1 MSTSTSSVNLDKE
14 AVGRAIGRIGSG
26 VHVVAMNRNGER
38 DGLLTSWIG
47 QAAFEPPMLSLAIKK
62 GRPILSKLPDGA
74 TFTVSVLSKSNMDIY
89 KNFAKPFTPELDRF
103 EGLKVEED
111 KQGNPYFADA
121 VAYLSCVIAG
131 RVEAGDHFVLVAEIV
146 GGAGLQTEQEPMIHL
161 RKNGFQY

>member
-1 MSTSTSSVNLDKE
+1 MSTSITLDKE
-14 AVGRAIGRIGSG
+14 SVGRAIGRLGSG

-38 DGLLTSWIG
+38 DGLLTSWIA
-47 QAAFEPPMLSLAIKK
+47 QAAFEPPMISLAVKK
-62 GRPILSKLPDGA
+62 GRPILSKLPEGA

-89 KNFAKPFTPELDRF
+89 KNFAKPFTPDLNRF

-111 KQGNPYFADA
+111 TQGNPYFSDA
-121 VAYLSCVIAG
+121 VAYMSCIIRG

-146 GGAGLQTEQEPMIHL
+146 AGAGLQTEQEPMIHL